1 MKDKTWDLP
10 EFTEGINLHG
20 ERLRLEAIKQ
30 EKKQERKNSLV
41 FGLIGALNLALIILI
56 ISLSA
61 AILIMTYKIVI
72 L

>member
-30 EKKQERKNSLV
+30 EKKQERKNNLV